1 MDVLPPT
8 RQPWQPTGERLDLHN
23 ASVDETAAAAQMC
36 GMIHLT
42 SGRVCILA
50 VHHRGSCHFV
60 SRDEMQREVAGRPPR

>member
-1 MDVLPPT
+1 MDVVQLGP
-8 RQPWQPTGERLDLHN
+8 RSWQPTGERLDLHN
-23 ASVDETAAAAQMC
+23 ASVDETAAGAQMC

-60 SRDEMQREVAGRPPR
+60 SREEMRREVASRPTR